1 MLPVLET
8 PRFERT
14 PRYVMLV
21 HLSVEHRRTVRDGSW
36 QPFGAQRGSLAR
48 DRDRDQGVAHRSTRP
63 RKTLD
68 RNTQPSACL
77 IY

>member
-8 PRFERT
+8 PRFDRT

-36 QPFGAQRGSLAR
+36 QPFGALRGPLA
-48 DRDRDQGVAHRSTRP
+48 RDRDQGVAHRSTRP

-68 RNTQPSACL
+68 WNTQPSACV